1 MSGTVHNVREGREMK
16 EESGLPNGYWE
27 ERLLQLFADVLLET
41 AAMRERDVETEAEI
55 VQFTLPG
62 LFA

>member
-1 MSGTVHNVREGREMK
+1 MK
-16 EESGLPNGYWE
+16 EESGLPDGYWE

-41 AAMRERDVETEAEI
+41 AAMKERDVETEAEI

-62 LFA
+62 VFA